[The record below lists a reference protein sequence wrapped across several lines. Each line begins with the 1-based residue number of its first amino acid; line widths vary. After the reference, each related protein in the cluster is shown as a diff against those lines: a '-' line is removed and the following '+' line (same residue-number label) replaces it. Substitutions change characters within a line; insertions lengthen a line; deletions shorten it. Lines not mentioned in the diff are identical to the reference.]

1 MSSPE
6 PSPRPLDL
14 EAPYNVAVD
23 RLAGASQAANDNP
36 SSPASIFRLAAAMLQ
51 EFRNLDPWLRYSL
64 APLYDPD
71 AQAFKDTWIPSDL
84 PFKVTPWR
92 AINTAVIFSFGLAKA
107 IATYR
112 GLSTAPTTLD
122 WMLGVTWTLM

>member
-1 MSSPE
+1 MLQRIGRQEHLRP
-6 PSPRPLDL
+6 PTMTLRPLHPFS
-14 EAPYNVAVD
+14 AWRPQYWKN
-23 RLAGASQAANDNP
+23 S
-36 SSPASIFRLAAAMLQ
+36 
-51 EFRNLDPWLRYSL
+51 RNLDPWLRYSL
-64 APLYDPD
+64 APLYDRN
-71 AQAFKDTWIPSDL
+71 AQAFKDTWIPLDL
-84 PFKVTPWR
+84 PFKITPWR